1 MTTYQPLDVIRA
13 SVRWT
18 EAEANVVQDRD
29 VEVTKLVD
37 VSKCIGCKA
46 CESAC
51 MEWNDTRPAVGGNVG
66 VYENPSDL
74 TPNMFTLM
82 RFTEWDN
89 PKTGNLEWLIRKD
102 GCMHCEDPACLKAC
116 PTPGAIVQYA
126 NGIVDFLH
134 GTSRRGSDRN
144 CLGTAYC
151 VKACPFSIPRV
162 SQADRTAYK
171 CTLCSDRI
179 AVGQQP
185 ACVKSCPTHAIVFG
199 TKKEMIAHADA
210 RIADLKSRGF
220 DKAGLYNPQGVGG
233 THVMYV
239 LHHADQPE
247 IYAGLPANP
256 VTNSR
261 AESLNRAG
269 EYMGQVAMGLTV
281 VAGVAGILHRLFM
294 RPKGGDQAGRG

>member
-1 MTTYQPLDVIRA
+1 MTAFEPFDVIRA
-13 SVRWT
+13 SFT
-18 EAEANVVQDRD
+18 SAEAAVVPDRD
-29 VEVTKLVD
+29 VEVVKLID

-51 MEWNDTRPAVGGNVG
+51 LEWNDKRPPVGENAGL
-66 VYENPSDL
+66 YENPPGL
-74 TPNMFTLM
+74 TPDMFTLM

-102 GCMHCEDPACLKAC
+102 GCMHCEDPACLKTC

-134 GTSRRGSDRN
+134 ATSRRGSGRN
-144 CLGTAYC
+144 CLGTGVC
-151 VKACPFSIPRV
+151 VKACPFDIPRV
-162 SQADRTAYK
+162 SKADRTAYK

-199 TKKEMIAHADA
+199 TKKEMIAHADS

-220 DKAGLYNPQGVGG
+220 DQAGLYNPKGVGG

-256 VTNSR
+256 VSSSR
-261 AESLNRAG
+261 VEARKQAGKSLANVTIGLAV
-269 EYMGQVAMGLTV
+269 VAS
-281 VAGVAGILHRLFM
+281 VAGVLHRLFS
-294 RPKGGDQAGRG
+294 RKSGE